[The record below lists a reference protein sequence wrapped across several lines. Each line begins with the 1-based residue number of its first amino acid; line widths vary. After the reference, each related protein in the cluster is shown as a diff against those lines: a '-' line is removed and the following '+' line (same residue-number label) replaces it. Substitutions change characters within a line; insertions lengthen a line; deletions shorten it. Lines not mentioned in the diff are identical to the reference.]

1 MWDQKNLEIEKSF
14 YPFQNS
20 FIGLAKVF
28 SPIRCSICPSS
39 HCLELQRRQN
49 ASCLVSSSTILL
61 TSLVFLVINIIVM
74 KLDQVM
80 IPSER
85 EIHRSKD
92 RILKDLLFILSDFYV
107 QMIHIIYNDHLIL

>member
-1 MWDQKNLEIEKSF
+1 MGSEKFRNRKVGLSI
-14 YPFQNS
+14 S
-20 FIGLAKVF
+20 KFIFWLGKRV
-28 SPIRCSICPSS
+28 PIRCSSCPRS

-61 TSLVFLVINIIVM
+61 TSLVFLEINIIVM

-80 IPSER
+80 MPSER
-85 EIHRSKD
+85 EIHRNKD

-107 QMIHIIYNDHLIL
+107 QMIHMIYNDHLIL